1 MDSLR
6 VCGGNITTYRQLND
20 KTRHGQ
26 FISHRQPSARVLK
39 ATSSSGWRTK
49 SSSIRHTS
57 HLRSPVA
64 HAVTAPVSESAEQL
78 SLVDMAPK
86 PVLERLDMMLP
97 QYNAD
102 ASIVDL
108 LVVGAGPAGLSV
120 AQQVAAR
127 GLSVVCVDPTPD
139 SVWPNNYGVW
149 VDEFEALGLADC
161 LDYVWPRATVYL
173 NTNEE
178 KQLDRPYGRVNR
190 RVLKTKVASKCVAEG
205 VKFHTAKVRHKTTGI
220 LECFQMPQPC
230 MDTPLVKESLNG
242 NAQDRLLTPSVPFTS
257 NLMARLTACNMT
269 TTAQWLHVAM
279 ARRSAR
285 RWCWTPLG
293 TRRG

>member
-6 VCGGNITTYRQLND
+6 VCGGGITTYRPLKD
-20 KTRHGQ
+20 KTRHERL
-26 FISHRQPSARVLK
+26 ISHTLPSVRRLT
-39 ATSSSGWRTK
+39 ATSSVRLQTK
-49 SSSIRHTS
+49 SPSIS
-57 HLRSPVA
+57 HASRLRRPVA
-64 HAVTAPVSESAEQL
+64 HAVTAPVSEPAEQL

-86 PVLERLDMMLP
+86 PVLERLDMTLP

-102 ASIVDL
+102 AGIVDL

-173 NTNEE
+173 NTNVE

-205 VKFHTAKVRHKTTGI
+205 VTFHTAKVSHRTSGV
-220 LECFQMPQPC
+220 LEYFYLSIVQPPGASS
-230 MDTPLVKESLNG
+230 M
-242 NAQDRLLTPSVPFTS
+242 
-257 NLMARLTACNMT
+257 
-269 TTAQWLHVAM
+269 H
-279 ARRSAR
+279 
-285 RWCWTPLG
+285 
-293 TRRG
+293 